1 MIEQHHTG
9 GKEWRS
15 LAIFSDDEKY
25 RYLLKRSWG
34 VGRNIL
40 FIMLN
45 PSTAD
50 AKKNDPTVKRC
61 CDYAKK
67 WGFASITVCNLF
79 GYRSTQ
85 PEALVTVENPV
96 GVANMAY
103 IENAMTMSDTIVAA
117 WGNNVLPNFHMH
129 TVYMVSEKARE
140 LGKDIFC
147 LGIND
152 NGQPVHPLYQKA
164 DVELKVWRKA

>member
-1 MIEQHHTG
+1 
-9 GKEWRS
+9 
-15 LAIFSDDEKY
+15 
-25 RYLLKRSWG
+25 
-34 VGRNIL
+34 
-40 FIMLN
+40 
-45 PSTAD
+45 
-50 AKKNDPTVKRC
+50 
-61 CDYAKK
+61 
-67 WGFASITVCNLF
+67 
-79 GYRSTQ
+79 
-85 PEALVTVENPV
+85 LVTVENPV